1 MADHPKTFQ
10 QLWRTLGV
18 ERRRAAANALLAKG
32 DRTQQTLVTN
42 LIAMKLKFRPHK
54 AAQLPPERKA
64 NYIASMDFIDEGVAG
79 ALVRDYLFA
88 QQRPMLSRFLDTL
101 AIPHK
106 EGEIE
111 EKADIPKPEKDAL
124 KTALG
129 AIRGE
134 FPADEVAIYTNAL
147 ALSDPD
153 FWGGLRSLD
162 SEEPAEQQSE
172 QAS

>member
-1 MADHPKTFQ
+1 MADHPTTFQ
-10 QLWRTLGV
+10 QLWRKLGID
-18 ERRRAAANALLAKG
+18 RRRAAAAALLAKG
-32 DRTQQTLVTN
+32 DRTQQSLATN
-42 LIAMKLKFRPHK
+42 LIATKLKFRPHK

-64 NYIASMDFIDEGVAG
+64 NYIAGMEFIDEGMAG

-111 EKADIPKPEKDAL
+111 EGADIPKPTPDAL
-124 KTALG
+124 KTAL
-129 AIRGE
+129 ATIRGE
-134 FPADEVAIYTNAL
+134 FEPEEVGIYTNAL

-153 FWGGLRSLD
+153 FWADLRTVDD
-162 SEEPAEQQSE
+162 SAPSDSA
-172 QAS
+172 AD